1 MNESLNVIA
10 LISGGKDSF
19 YSLMHCIENGHRIVA
34 LANLHPPQTQPD
46 GKEESPS
53 DMNSFMYQTVGHT
66 VIPLYGEALGIPL
79 YRWPISGIAVDT
91 GTTYG
96 ITGTH
101 NETHITQPNQ
111 DSVVDETESLVPLL
125 KWVMGENPSANAL
138 CTGAILSTYQ
148 RTRVEAIS
156 NRLGLIPLSYLWQY
170 PNLPPGTQ
178 ISLLEDM
185 KSVGLDAR
193 IVKVAGGELD
203 ESYLWQSLTTD
214 HVIKRVEKATQKFG
228 TQDDGSLL
236 GEGGEYETLVI
247 DGPLHIFKGRIDIKE
262 TSRHIITETGGTA
275 WLHISDAKVIMKTD
289 PYLAIKPVRIP
300 PQFDPKFS
308 SVIKALQSPRPQTDV
323 LSSQER
329 NQKTPTEPL
338 HVLNGDN
345 LSTFMVQWTMKVSDS
360 RPIADSTLE
369 LIEKFK
375 LKLKDEGLK
384 PGNIVSSIAILRSM
398 QDFAVINSIYE
409 ELFTEPNPPTR
420 VTIACGPSMGAYT
433 NLIIHFT
440 GLRPSTD
447 LVTTSRKALHV
458 QSRSY
463 WAPANIGPYSQAV
476 ITTTAVNEEEIQ
488 SVSTAGQI
496 PLVPH
501 LMKLSNT
508 SLLPPAVFEAA
519 LSLQHLWRI
528 GIATSVGW
536 WTGVITYLVCDLGH
550 ACDISQRAILAG
562 EAWAHLHQARPEDVN
577 EETAD
582 EEVADLWEVN
592 YHAGWRGRGT
602 ARCSHNLPDWTL
614 LEEPMGESAR
624 FRNVVPPLFAVEVAA
639 LPRQCLIEWHAL
651 LGVVPSGRPLAPRR
665 LVLQHSVI
673 YQLRLSTQ
681 HQQVII
687 AVAFPSNL
695 TQISSYVYEA
705 FSHLGWT
712 AAHAHIGG
720 LTYCDAHLSEDEPV
734 WWRACGTIPCHSLWS
749 ATGERLGVVIIR
761 NTMISNVSG

>member
-1 MNESLNVIA
+1 MDESLNVIA

-19 YSLMHCIENGHRIVA
+19 YSLMHCIENGHKIVA
-34 LANLHPPQTQPD
+34 LANLHPPQTQPHS
-46 GKEESPS
+46 KEESPS

-66 VIPLYGEALGIPL
+66 VIPLYEEALGIPL

-96 ITGTH
+96 MTGTH
-101 NETHITQPNQ
+101 DESHITQTNQ
-111 DSVVDETESLVPLL
+111 ESIVEETESLIPLL
-125 KWVMGENPSANAL
+125 KWVMRENPSANAL

-178 ISLLEDM
+178 VSLLDDM

-214 HVIKRVEKATQKFG
+214 HVIKRIEKATQKFG
-228 TQDDGSLL
+228 TQDDGALL

-247 DGPLHIFKGRIDIKE
+247 DGPSHLFKGRIDVKD

-289 PYLAIKPVRIP
+289 PDKAIEPIRIP

-308 SVIKALQSPRPQTDV
+308 SVIKALQGPRPQTDA
-323 LSSQER
+323 LSSQEKDE
-329 NQKTPTEPL
+329 KTPTEPL
-338 HVLNGDN
+338 HVLTGHT
-345 LSTFMVQWTMKVSDS
+345 LSTPMVQWTMKVSDG
-360 RPIADSTLE
+360 RPIAGSTLGF
-369 LIEKFK
+369 IEKFK
-375 LKLKDEGLK
+375 LKLKNEGLK
-384 PGNIVSSIAILRSM
+384 QGNIVSSIAILRSM
-398 QDFAVINSIYE
+398 QDFAVINSIYK
-409 ELFTEPNPPTR
+409 ELFTEPNPPAR
-420 VTIACGPSMGAYT
+420 VTIACGSSMGADT

-440 GLRPSTD
+440 ALRPSTD
-447 LVTTSRKALHV
+447 FVTTSRKALHV

-476 ITTTAVNEEEIQ
+476 ITTTSVNEEEIQ
-488 SVSTAGQI
+488 GVSIAGQI

-501 LMKLSNT
+501 LMKSSNT

-528 GIATSVGW
+528 GIATNVGW
-536 WTGVITYLVCDLGH
+536 WTGVITYLVCDLSQV
-550 ACDISQRAILAG
+550 CDVSQRAKLAG
-562 EAWAHLHQARPEDVN
+562 EAWAHLYEARSNDVN
-577 EETAD
+577 GETAD
-582 EEVADLWEVN
+582 EEVADLWEAN
-592 YHAGWRGRGT
+592 YHAGWRGHGT
-602 ARCSHNLPDWTL
+602 TRRSQNLPDWTI
-614 LEEPMGESAR
+614 LEGSMGESAR
-624 FRNVVPPLFAVEVAA
+624 LRDVLPPLFAVEVAA
-639 LPRQCLIEWHAL
+639 LPQQSLIEWHAL
-651 LGVVPSGRPLAPRR
+651 LGVVPGGRPLAPRR

-673 YQLRLSTQ
+673 YQLCLGTQ
-681 HQQVII
+681 YQQVII
-687 AVAFPSNL
+687 AVAFPSDL
-695 TQISSYVYEA
+695 SQISSYISEA

-720 LTYCDAHLSEDEPV
+720 LTYCDALLSEEEPI
-734 WWRACGTIPCHSLWS
+734 WWRVCGTIPCHSLWS
-749 ATGERLGVVIIR
+749 ATGERLSVVLIR
-761 NTMISNVSG
+761 NTMISNVSV